1 MQKFGGSKSAVSVG
15 TNDMDHFDWKKRLKQ
30 HLIRTFYENRATLS
44 HAFQC
49 YDDEGTGYVSLVNFE
64 HAMKALL
71 SVQTSIKVPDA
82 EISDL
87 AAKLIQESNDD
98 RGIDYKMF
106 IERFT
111 KQHIKN

>member
-1 MQKFGGSKSAVSVG
+1 
-15 TNDMDHFDWKKRLKQ
+15 
-30 HLIRTFYENRATLS
+30 
-44 HAFQC
+44 
-49 YDDEGTGYVSLVNFE
+49 
-64 HAMKALL
+64 MKALL

-87 AAKLIQESNDD
+87 AAKLIQESTDD

-111 KQHIKN
+111 KQHIED